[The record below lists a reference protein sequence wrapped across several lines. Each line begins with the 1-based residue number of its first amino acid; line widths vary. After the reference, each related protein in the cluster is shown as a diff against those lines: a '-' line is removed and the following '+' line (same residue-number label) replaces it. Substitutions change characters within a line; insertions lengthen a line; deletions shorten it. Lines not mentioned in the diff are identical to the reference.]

1 VVVSSSAY
9 INHIH
14 TCFMDRFCHLSL
26 RHSTVGAIL
35 VKVDMIVYLFLLPVL
50 MIRDFNVLFK
60 LSNQGLVQMIAGI
73 RILHAE
79 I

>member
-1 VVVSSSAY
+1 
-9 INHIH
+9 
-14 TCFMDRFCHLSL
+14 MDRFCHLSL